1 MKPLSKFLLQALSLM
16 FLLFISCYFPGTE
29 KGNLRTLTM
38 LYANREKTEGQK
50 VRFGGIDRKD
60 YQEVEGIR
68 RLYAETHYYLIYPS
82 GQKVRKDFF
91 LLMSEDGDSL
101 IDFTTVKG
109 FKPWCPPKDVRRKDQ
124 SGLELFIRDAHREMG
139 IPDEEPFP

>member
-29 KGNLRTLTM
+29 KGNLRLLTM

-60 YQEVEGIR
+60 YQEVEGFR
-68 RLYAETHYYLIYPS
+68 RLYAETHYYLIYSS

-101 IDFTTVKG
+101 IDFTTVRG
-109 FKPWCPPKDVRRKDQ
+109 FKPWCPLEDIHRK
-124 SGLELFIRDAHREMG
+124 SPSSLELFIRDARKELG

>member
-1 MKPLSKFLLQALSLM
+1 MKPLSKFLLQVLSLIL
-16 FLLFISCYFPGTE
+16 LLFISCYFPGTE
-29 KGNLRTLTM
+29 KGNLRLLTM

-109 FKPWCPPKDVRRKDQ
+109 FKPWCPLEDIHRKSPSSLD
-124 SGLELFIRDAHREMG
+124 LFIRDAHREMG
-139 IPDEEPFP
+139 IE

>member
-1 MKPLSKFLLQALSLM
+1 MKPLSKFLLQALSLIL
-16 FLLFISCYFPGTE
+16 LLFISCYFPGTE
-29 KGNLRTLTM
+29 KGNLRLLTM

-109 FKPWCPPKDVRRKDQ
+109 FKPWCPLEDIHRKSPSSLD
-124 SGLELFIRDAHREMG
+124 LFIRDAHREMG
-139 IPDEEPFP
+139 IE